1 MTQNRVQIVIL
12 CEDLQQQ
19 VFAYHFLK
27 KRGFNIYPKNLTI
40 RTSPKGK
47 GAGEQFVRNHYAA
60 EVKEYRRKNYRSGM
74 LVVLIDADTVS
85 VKATLKDLD
94 NALIENSQEL
104 RKPDEKIAIFVPK
117 RNIETWIHYL
127 RTGEVVEEEAEKSKY
142 PKFPKNEAIC
152 KVGVEQLANQC
163 SQGSLDENVPP
174 SLQAACEE
182 LQRLLPLL
190 NNL

>member
-27 KRGFNIYPKNLTI
+27 KRGFNINPKNLTI
-40 RTSPKGK
+40 KTSPKGK
-47 GAGEQFVRNHYAA
+47 GAGEQFVRKRYAA

-74 LVVLIDADTVS
+74 LVVLIDADTET
-85 VKATLKDLD
+85 VKATLKELD

-104 RKPDEKIAIFVPK
+104 RKPDEKIVIFVPK

-127 RTGEVVEEEAEKSKY
+127 QGQTIDEETEYSK
-142 PKFPKNEAIC
+142 FSKNEAVC
-152 KVGVEQLANQC
+152 KPGVEQLANQC
-163 SQGSLDENVPP
+163 SQGSLDENAPP
-174 SLQAACEE
+174 SLQAACGE
-182 LQRLLPLL
+182 LQRILPLL
-190 NNL
+190 E